1 MKKQDDLSFFSTVFA
16 CFDNTA
22 VIWSMCLCF
31 NCRDFFNPKS
41 CQQENMDNNSFSSQR
56 TADIQHSRFILFGK
70 LIILLKAI
78 QSMTAGMAT
87 IPDAL
92 CSFPFN

>member
-41 CQQENMDNNSFSSQR
+41 CQQENTDNNSFSSECI
-56 TADIQHSRFILFGK
+56 TDIQHSRFKLFGK
-70 LIILLKAI
+70 IIILLNAI
-78 QSMTAGMAT
+78 QSMTAGAAA
-87 IPDAL
+87 IPDVL